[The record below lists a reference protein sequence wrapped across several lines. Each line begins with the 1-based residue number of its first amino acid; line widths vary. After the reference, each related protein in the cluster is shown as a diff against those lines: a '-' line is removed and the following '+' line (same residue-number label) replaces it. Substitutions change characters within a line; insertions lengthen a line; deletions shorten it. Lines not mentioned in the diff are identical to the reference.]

1 MSTLSVDYST
11 VAWTTVNFLIVL
23 GLLHRFALPS
33 LYQLIDENEKKR
45 DQLVADLEKK
55 TAEADRLL
63 ALYTDKMNKAE
74 ADARQLIESA
84 TKEAEEL
91 SRAEKKRM
99 AEEKQAALSGFAV
112 EMNQERQ
119 QLVATIKD
127 NAADLIV
134 AATKAVIH
142 TELSVEA
149 HQKLIDERIVQFEKL
164 VTNGHR

>member
-45 DQLVADLEKK
+45 DQLVTELENK
-55 TAEADRLL
+55 TAEANRLL

-74 ADARQLIESA
+74 EEARQLIEKA
-84 TKEAEEL
+84 AKEAEEL
-91 SRAEKKRM
+91 SRSEKKRI

-142 TELSVEA
+142 TELSVDA
-149 HQKLIDERIVQFEKL
+149 HRQLIDERIGQFEKL
-164 VTNGHR
+164 VSNGRH

>member
-45 DQLVADLEKK
+45 DQLVTDLEKK

-63 ALYTDKMNKAE
+63 TLYTDKMSQAE
-74 ADARQLIESA
+74 QEARQLVEKA
-84 TKEAEEL
+84 AKEAEEL
-91 SRAEKKRM
+91 SRSEKKRI
-99 AEEKQAALSGFAV
+99 AEEKQLALSGFAL

-119 QLVATIKD
+119 QLLASIKD

-142 TELSVEA
+142 TELTLES
-149 HQKLIDERIVQFEKL
+149 HRQLIDERIERFEKL
-164 VTNGHR
+164 VSNGRR

>member
-45 DQLVADLEKK
+45 DQLVTDLEKK

-63 ALYTDKMNKAE
+63 TLYTDKMSQAE
-74 ADARQLIESA
+74 QEARQLVEKA
-84 TKEAEEL
+84 AKEAEEL
-91 SRAEKKRM
+91 SRSEKKRI
-99 AEEKQAALSGFAV
+99 AEEKQLALSGFAL

-119 QLVATIKD
+119 QLLASIKD

-134 AATKAVIH
+134 SATKAVIH
-142 TELSVEA
+142 TELTLES
-149 HQKLIDERIVQFEKL
+149 HRQLIDERIERFEKL
-164 VTNGHR
+164 VSNGRR